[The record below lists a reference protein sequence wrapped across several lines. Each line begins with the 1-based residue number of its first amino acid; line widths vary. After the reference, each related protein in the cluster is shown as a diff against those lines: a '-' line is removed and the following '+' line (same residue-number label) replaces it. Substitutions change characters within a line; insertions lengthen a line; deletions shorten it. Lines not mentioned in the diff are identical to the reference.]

1 MNKNKG
7 FTLIEL
13 LSTISIILILNLML
27 VPNVLGYIK
36 KTYEAKA
43 EDTASLV
50 FSSAMESYMNEEDAF
65 IKEYVEEDLNENLKI
80 KDVEFKV
87 CEPTTPQN
95 ISVDFEYK
103 NVNYEV
109 QINGE
114 EYNYV
119 LKKS

>member
-13 LSTISIILILNLML
+13 ITTISIILILNLML
-27 VPNVLGYIK
+27 IPNVLGYVK

-50 FSSAMESYMNEEDAF
+50 FSSAMESYMDEDAF
-65 IKEYVEEDLNENLKI
+65 IKEYVEKDLNENLKI

-109 QINGE
+109 QISGE
-114 EYNYV
+114 ECNYV